1 MKEGALA
8 VCFVAETYY
17 LTETPQK
24 KKGLLFTVPE
34 PTVHLGREGRG
45 ISRNKQEGVGHS
57 ESLVKKR
64 RKIHTIASFPFS
76 FYSVQD
82 TW

>member
-1 MKEGALA
+1 MLAL
-8 VCFVAETYY
+8 CSVAETNY
-17 LTETPQK
+17 LTETPQGK
-24 KKGLLFTVPE
+24 KCLLFTIPESTVP
-34 PTVHLGREGRG
+34 LGREGRG
-45 ISRNKQEGVGHS
+45 VSRNKQEGVGHS

-64 RKIHTIASFPFS
+64 RKIHTTVSFPFS